1 MGSVSTLLFLCPFG
15 FQFFFP
21 LKFFVFYCLI
31 NDNLGDNIGRRM
43 GPNQV
48 KCTAIGLVIN
58 LEKKKPTLTDLCTP
72 VQPVA
77 QPFPNSKS

>member
-15 FQFFFP
+15 FQIFFFP

-58 LEKKKPTLTDLCTP
+58 LEKKAHID
-72 VQPVA
+72 
-77 QPFPNSKS
+77 